1 MMPRRDRFKGYRF
14 PKEVILLAVRWYCRC
29 PLSYRDVRDLL
40 AERGITV
47 DAATVYRW
55 VQKFGPEIRK
65 RALGRHRSWRDLQWN
80 VDETYVRVNGR
91 WCYLWR
97 AIDQCGQLIDFRL
110 TARRTANAARAFMR
124 QASDAVRCYH
134 PQTIV
139 TDKARSYAK
148 IIGEW
153 NARSGPEDTIRHITR
168 KHLNNRIEG
177 DHAVL
182 KHRLVPMR
190 GLQSL
195 TTAKAMLK
203 GVETFRAIRNG
214 HFAGCERGV
223 ANEIAFVRN
232 LFSEAKQTV

>member
-1 MMPRRDRFKGYRF
+1 M
-14 PKEVILLAVRWYCRC
+14 VL
-29 PLSYRDVRDLL
+29 PLSYRDVRNLL
-40 AERGITV
+40 EKRGITV

-65 RALGRHRSWRDLQWN
+65 RAHGWHRGWRGVRWH

-97 AIDQCGQLIDFRL
+97 AVDQCGQLIDDRL

-124 QASDAVRCYH
+124 QASDTVRCDH
-134 PQTIV
+134 PLTIV
-139 TDKARSYAK
+139 TDNARSCVK
-148 IIGEW
+148 VIGEW
-153 NARSGPEDTIRHITR
+153 NARSGPDDAIRHVTR

-182 KHRLVPMR
+182 KHRLTPMR
-190 GLQSL
+190 GFHSL
-195 TTAKAMLK
+195 GSAKAVLK
-203 GVETFRAIRNG
+203 GVETFRATRRG

-223 ANEIAFVRN
+223 ANEIAFVWN
-232 LFSEAKQTV
+232 LFVDGKKTA